1 MSRLATNEMFSQSFY
16 DIIGMFKLSLR
27 STTMFFEILQNI
39 DWTKVITT
47 ILSALLG
54 LSIFI
59 GVKKSNKQV
68 QKSGNNSKNFQANG
82 DINIGGNVK

>member
-1 MSRLATNEMFSQSFY
+1 
-16 DIIGMFKLSLR
+16 
-27 STTMFFEILQNI
+27 MFFEILQNI